1 MTVTL
6 DKIRRYEI
14 RLMYFVIVSNYNSET
29 KTEKEYRVYSVK
41 YEAD

>member
-6 DKIRRYEI
+6 DKIRLYEN
-14 RLMYFVIVSNYNSET
+14 RLMSSVIVSNYNSET
-29 KTEKEYRVYSVK
+29 KTEIEYRVYSVK